1 MTAQVTKEK
10 GLLRMQ
16 RHIFVR
22 YSYCIAQDQWYERSA
37 GWLQWRPTRRS
48 YCCCS
53 LVVLC
58 LKTLWAPRYS
68 CLSQP
73 AYRCYC
79 NEPLKQ
85 LLPLYPTKIILD
97 SLFIILRKREK
108 QLSFLHVYHH
118 ATMWV
123 KISICDDHSHHVYF
137 AQVPP
142 LVDWGQ
148 ICGGRLQFL
157 GETLNLTSLVWCHPD
172 MFLFSGCLL
181 QLLCPCDHVLLLRS
195 LNSWGTCQVVPYRQL
210 ILPRT
215 IFNPGTWKGKKINAK
230 DWYRNA

>member
-16 RHIFVR
+16 MTYF
-22 YSYCIAQDQWYERSA
+22 
-37 GWLQWRPTRRS
+37 
-48 YCCCS
+48 CS
-53 LVVLC
+53 LFILHCTRSMIWKICRLTTVTTHAPFVLLLLSGGTMSPNSMSC
-58 LKTLWAPRYS
+58 WVFLFEWT
-68 CLSQP
+68 CLSV
-73 AYRCYC
+73 
-79 NEPLKQ
+79 
-85 LLPLYPTKIILD
+85 LLQTTFAIYPTKIILD

-148 ICGGRLQFL
+148 ICGGRLQFS

-195 LNSWGTCQVVPYRQL
+195 LNSWGTCQVVSYHQL
-210 ILPRT
+210 ILSRT
-215 IFNPGTWKGKKINAK
+215 ILVHGRGGGITAK
-230 DWYRNA
+230 DWYRNV